1 MSHRRRLAN
10 IAAQCAAT
18 PSPAASAAQLDDE
31 REHVSAWR
39 PRVAAICTTFFPR
52 SHGDVICTKLIK
64 GMSLDE
70 GFAAPRIDIVSLYI
84 DCIAANVRIFHPL
97 PPLPSACALTAATAQ
112 GVDVGVSL
120 AAQHGVPMY
129 PSIHRALLAD
139 SPDGT
144 LGVDAVLLIG
154 EVSLLRCC
162 CS

>member
-10 IAAQCAAT
+10 LAAQCAAT

-84 DCIAANVRIFHPL
+84 DCIAANVRRPFTPWPL
-97 PPLPSACALTAATAQ
+97 CPSA
-112 GVDVGVSL
+112 
-120 AAQHGVPMY
+120 P
-129 PSIHRALLAD
+129 
-139 SPDGT
+139 
-144 LGVDAVLLIG
+144 
-154 EVSLLRCC
+154 
-162 CS
+162 

>member
-10 IAAQCAAT
+10 ITAQCAAT

-84 DCIAANVRIFHPL
+84 DCIAANVRRPSFTPCPL
-97 PPLPSACALTAATAQ
+97 CPSA
-112 GVDVGVSL
+112 
-120 AAQHGVPMY
+120 P
-129 PSIHRALLAD
+129 
-139 SPDGT
+139 
-144 LGVDAVLLIG
+144 
-154 EVSLLRCC
+154 
-162 CS
+162 

>member
-1 MSHRRRLAN
+1 MEPHLTALKSMSHSRRLAN

-84 DCIAANVRIFHPL
+84 DCIAACTPYFPTPL
-97 PPLPSACALTAATAQ
+97 LPFA
-112 GVDVGVSL
+112 G
-120 AAQHGVPMY
+120 
-129 PSIHRALLAD
+129 
-139 SPDGT
+139 
-144 LGVDAVLLIG
+144 
-154 EVSLLRCC
+154 
-162 CS
+162 